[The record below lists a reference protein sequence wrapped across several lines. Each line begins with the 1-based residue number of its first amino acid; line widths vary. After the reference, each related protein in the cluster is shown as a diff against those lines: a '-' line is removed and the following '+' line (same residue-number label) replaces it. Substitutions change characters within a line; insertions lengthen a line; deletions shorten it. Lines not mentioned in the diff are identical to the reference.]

1 MRTVKSAVNGS
12 LFCGIRRILKI
23 EEESNGLKRDVTTF
37 FIADEFDY
45 NTINIWKAVSS
56 VSLQSSND
64 KSKFTSNVIIMP
76 VSTGELSVL
85 IGKADKYDEIIDT
98 VRTLFENSKIDFDIN
113 WRKRFISQIV

>member
-1 MRTVKSAVNGS
+1 MNLT
-12 LFCGIRRILKI
+12 
-23 EEESNGLKRDVTTF
+23 
-37 FIADEFDY
+37 
-45 NTINIWKAVSS
+45 TINIWKAVSS

-76 VSTGELSVL
+76 VSISELSIL
-85 IGKADKYDEIIDT
+85 IDKSDKYDEIIDT